1 MRDTR
6 NLDSSTAGGEGLGA
20 AIKALERRMR
30 ALSERAAGG
39 CEQLGLRVGRLNLDT
54 PRGWI
59 DLQAELGQRLHT
71 MRAPRAV
78 IDDLQSIAAAWL
90 YCYHQLT
97 YLTGTRPVWNT

>member
-1 MRDTR
+1 MRDAR
-6 NLDSSTAGGEGLGA
+6 NLDKSIRVGEGFGA
-20 AIKALERRMR
+20 AVMSIERRMR
-30 ALSERAAGG
+30 ALGERAASG
-39 CEQLGLRVGRLNLDT
+39 CEQLGIRVGRFNLDT
-54 PRGWI
+54 PSGWS

-71 MRAPRAV
+71 LRAPRAV